1 MPSKGLRGYST
12 SFVSAITHGRLSDLM
27 FQFANECLVREIPVS
42 AVAERIGVTRATVYA
57 WFTGR
62 AEPRAR
68 HQEKIKQILARW
80 NRA

>member
-1 MPSKGLRGYST
+1 
-12 SFVSAITHGRLSDLM
+12 VA
-27 FQFANECLVREIPVS
+27 REIPVA

-62 AEPRAR
+62 SEPRAQ
-68 HQEKIKQILARW
+68 HQEKIRQILARW

>member
-1 MPSKGLRGYST
+1 MPKGLRGYST
-12 SFVSAITHGRLSDLM
+12 SFVAAVAHGCLSDLM
-27 FQFANECLVREIPVS
+27 FQFVHECLVREIPVS
-42 AVAERIGVTRATVYA
+42 AVAERLGVTRATVYS

-62 AEPRAR
+62 SEPRVR